1 MKKKADMESLI
12 RLIVTEFDDI
22 DPAQVTPEGCF
33 KEVIEWNSINSVVL
47 SVIIES
53 EFGVLLDTDDYQD
66 TDTFANLL
74 NRIQAKAI
82 ELGSGQ

>member
-1 MKKKADMESLI
+1 MESLI

-22 DPAQVTPEGCF
+22 DPAQVTPEGRF